1 MKFIIS
7 KSKRKSISLKII
19 NETTI
24 KVNAPLNYNDI
35 KIEEFINSKKGWIL
49 NKTNQIKVNK
59 SKYLSV
65 LEGDNVCL
73 FGEFFNFTGDKRA
86 YLQKIATEYL
96 VLRTNQL
103 ASIYNLTFNT
113 VKIKNYKSKWGQ
125 CDKFKNITLNYKLIM
140 LDKRVIDYVIMHE
153 LCHTLYFNH
162 QKNFHTLLSSYFED
176 EKFLIKKLKEG
187 AVLINY

>member
-19 NETTI
+19 DENTI
-24 KVNAPLNYNDI
+24 KVNAPLKYSDI
-35 KIEEFINSKKGWIL
+35 KIEDFINYKRGWIL
-49 NKTNQIKVNK
+49 NKTNQIKENK
-59 SKYLSV
+59 LKYLSV

-73 FGEFFNFTGDKRA
+73 FGEIFTFNGDKRA

-103 ASIYNLTFNT
+103 ASIYNFTLNS
-113 VKIKNYKSKWGQ
+113 VKVKNYKSKWGQ

-153 LCHTLYFNH
+153 LCHTIYLNH
-162 QKNFHTLLSSYFED
+162 QKNFHELLSSFFED
-176 EKFLIKKLKEG
+176 EKVLIKKLKEG
-187 AVLINY
+187 AVIINY